1 MNINELVRKNRT
13 YRRFYQ
19 DYPLDRSI
27 LRELVDLARLSSTGG
42 NLQSLK
48 YFLSSEPEQNAQI
61 FTTLGWAGYLKDWD
75 GPEEGERPGG
85 YIVVLF
91 DQNIA
96 KIPYWDHGIAA
107 QSILLGAAE
116 KGLGGCQFGNVRKD
130 ELRKLLGIA
139 EHLEIL
145 LVIALGRPKEEV
157 RLVSLA
163 PDGSIKYYRD
173 EAGIHYVPK
182 RSLDDIIIG

>member
-1 MNINELVRKNRT
+1 M
-13 YRRFYQ
+13 
-19 DYPLDRSI
+19 
-27 LRELVDLARLSSTGG
+27 
-42 NLQSLK
+42 
-48 YFLSSEPEQNAQI
+48 
-61 FTTLGWAGYLKDWD
+61 
-75 GPEEGERPGG
+75 
-85 YIVVLF
+85 VLF

-130 ELRKLLGIA
+130 ELRRVLGIA